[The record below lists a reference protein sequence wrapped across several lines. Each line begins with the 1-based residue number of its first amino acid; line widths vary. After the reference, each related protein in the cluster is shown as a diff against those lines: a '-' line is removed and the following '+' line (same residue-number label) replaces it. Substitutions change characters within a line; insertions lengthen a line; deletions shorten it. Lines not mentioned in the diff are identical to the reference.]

1 MSKVK
6 NVPEDELGGK
16 TNDLDLGV
24 APEML
29 NFD

>member
-1 MSKVK
+1 MSKIK

-29 NFD
+29 KFD